1 MTKRIIVVIFIVS
14 LAVFFHYQ
22 NNHHILKF
30 SRKAN
35 ELKEVLKSKNDIN
48 IQLITVN
55 SKLSSR
61 DRIQKIAFEKLGM
74 FFPITKENVHTIKIN
89 KKDNRFCLVDYII
102 PSVEA
107 LEN

>member
-1 MTKRIIVVIFIVS
+1 MTKRIVITLLFIS
-14 LAVFFHYQ
+14 LVVFFHYQ
-22 NNHHILKF
+22 NNYNILKY
-30 SRKAN
+30 SRNAN

-74 FFPITKENVHTIKIN
+74 FFPLTKEKVHTIKIS
-89 KKDNRFCLVDYII
+89 KKDNQFCLIDYII